1 MSVSEK
7 QNPNHLKHYYFEEDT
22 ISLTDILLAIARHFK
37 VIIITPTVLCV
48 LMIVNILFFVIPTYT
63 STAKIMSSSGGTG
76 VSQAAGFAA
85 QFGIN
90 IPTGQSE
97 TKWVY
102 PEIIKSRSLARVLLK
117 RKFDTQEFGLQ
128 KSLLKILTSGDGKP
142 EVKVDKFEVIAV
154 DALLSMIDVSEDI
167 TTGIFT
173 LKVHANEPKLA
184 AQVNQALIEEL
195 DAHQRKYNQT
205 KTIDTKIFIEER
217 IVNTENELMSAE
229 EDLKIFLDRNRR
241 IENSPALQLEQ
252 QRLSREVTVLTGVFT
267 TLKQQLEKTKIEE
280 VKESNYVVILDPPEV
295 PHIISKPNKR
305 RMVILAGILGIA
317 LGLFIAFIKEFFTNS
332 EKEIL
337 DKIFEAKTL
346 IIKNIFELIPWVK
359 KRQ

>member
-128 KSLLKILTSGDGKP
+128 KSCLK
-142 EVKVDKFEVIAV
+142 
-154 DALLSMIDVSEDI
+154 
-167 TTGIFT
+167 
-173 LKVHANEPKLA
+173 
-184 AQVNQALIEEL
+184 
-195 DAHQRKYNQT
+195 Y
-205 KTIDTKIFIEER
+205 
-217 IVNTENELMSAE
+217 
-229 EDLKIFLDRNRR
+229 
-241 IENSPALQLEQ
+241 
-252 QRLSREVTVLTGVFT
+252 
-267 TLKQQLEKTKIEE
+267 
-280 VKESNYVVILDPPEV
+280 
-295 PHIISKPNKR
+295 
-305 RMVILAGILGIA
+305 
-317 LGLFIAFIKEFFTNS
+317 
-332 EKEIL
+332 
-337 DKIFEAKTL
+337 
-346 IIKNIFELIPWVK
+346 
-359 KRQ
+359 